1 MKVLVSPDRIAY
13 RIPDRDAFEALVKRL
28 ELPGDPVAKNLR
40 QLLGIQAVGLD
51 GRTGSDC
58 RHNWQLYGSV
68 SWLEHNE
75 YGLVPVVGDI
85 DHRWGQVRQLDPS
98 VERDAVKNLCNGKVK
113 KTKGGWSYKGGG
125 KIGPPLFP
133 EAQIADGASLGQPDF
148 GIGGWMQ
155 NHRRAIHPRHRI
167 GQACRR
173 RDTRPRRKPAPR
185 RHHASQT
192 KA

>member
-1 MKVLVSPDRIAY
+1 MPAQATMQLLVSPDRIAY
-13 RIPDRDAFEALVKRL
+13 RIPDRDAFEALAKRL
-28 ELPGDPVAKNLR
+28 KLPGDPVAKNLR

-68 SWLEHNE
+68 SWLEHKE

-125 KIGPPLFP
+125 KIGSPPFSQRLKSRMARAWLSWRQELCCQRDMQKPSLASTSLSPPAPPLLLL
-133 EAQIADGASLGQPDF
+133 S
-148 GIGGWMQ
+148 
-155 NHRRAIHPRHRI
+155 PRL
-167 GQACRR
+167 
-173 RDTRPRRKPAPR
+173 PP
-185 RHHASQT
+185 S
-192 KA
+192 

>member
-1 MKVLVSPDRIAY
+1 MRSESRPAERQCTPAQATMKVLVSPDRIAY

-113 KTKGGWSYKGGG
+113 KTKGGWSY
-125 KIGPPLFP
+125 
-133 EAQIADGASLGQPDF
+133 
-148 GIGGWMQ
+148 
-155 NHRRAIHPRHRI
+155 
-167 GQACRR
+167 
-173 RDTRPRRKPAPR
+173 
-185 RHHASQT
+185 
-192 KA
+192 